1 MCRPCTRTRTLL
13 RMLASIR
20 PRTPSLRR
28 RMPPDQPYTCIV
40 YCNVHVR
47 VNVSHV
53 CHINVQ
59 VHACITNTRL
69 CHGMLLF
76 YAVSFH
82 LKSLLTI
89 SEEVTMAILWPCI
102 SRYER
107 TNSLAGSKGVLSL
120 FCKHRLMVDHIGFQR
135 MQASTYACGKV
146 CALIYLAGIHFTL
159 CVRACII

>member
-1 MCRPCTRTRTLL
+1 
-13 RMLASIR
+13 MLASIR
-20 PRTPSLRR
+20 PLPRCFRR

-59 VHACITNTRL
+59 VHACIAITRL

-76 YAVSFH
+76 YAVNFH
-82 LKSLLTI
+82 LKSLLTL
-89 SEEVTMAILWPCI
+89 SEEMTMAIWWPCI

-120 FCKHRLMVDHIGFQR
+120 FCKHRLMVDHI
-135 MQASTYACGKV
+135 
-146 CALIYLAGIHFTL
+146 
-159 CVRACII
+159 